1 MENTQSSFESIPLQP
16 QFDEGPGKY
25 RIGLVLL
32 SSDYATE
39 RDFMNMRD
47 NDDIIFY
54 STRIPLAGEIT
65 VESLATSAAELT
77 NATKL
82 LQPGGRLDVLAY
94 SCTSASVVLGHT
106 RVEQAMQLARPGIP
120 CVTPISAAIEALQTL
135 KTLRVSVVTPYIDSI
150 NTKFNDKFLSE
161 GLDIKKFASF
171 GLIQDLDMANLT
183 SEAIYQGALQA
194 DHEDSEAIF
203 ISCTAIRAV
212 DVIERIEDTL
222 GKPVVTSIQAMY
234 WQCIRRAGYT
244 GKLSGYGKLLAEH

>member
-77 NATKL
+77 SATKL

-120 CVTPISAAIEALQTL
+120 CGY
-135 KTLRVSVVTPYIDSI
+135 TPYILFEIS
-150 NTKFNDKFLSE
+150 
-161 GLDIKKFASF
+161 
-171 GLIQDLDMANLT
+171 MAEL
-183 SEAIYQGALQA
+183 
-194 DHEDSEAIF
+194 
-203 ISCTAIRAV
+203 
-212 DVIERIEDTL
+212 
-222 GKPVVTSIQAMY
+222 
-234 WQCIRRAGYT
+234 
-244 GKLSGYGKLLAEH
+244 LLAGSIIALLVMCLILIAKKVK